1 MAQNLLLRSSFPGVT
16 TRRRDEGRWSIPK
29 ILFST
34 AMSGVGVDQV
44 VVVESE
50 KEVLIAVVNGSEDAF
65 VN

>member
-1 MAQNLLLRSSFPGVT
+1 
-16 TRRRDEGRWSIPK
+16 
-29 ILFST
+29 
-34 AMSGVGVDQV
+34 MSGVGVDQV